1 MSGKRELIVLYVED
15 DFWVAKP
22 MIEAL
27 VGRGYKVIH
36 VESATQALESMKAC
50 SFGAVVTDWNLLRG
64 ETGASVVEAAEA
76 AGIPVRICSGLL
88 ETAKWSH
95 LWIAKGY
102 PEQIFAFLALVR
114 EG

>member
-1 MSGKRELIVLYVED
+1 MSEKQGMTVLYVED
-15 DFWVAKP
+15 DWWVAKP

-27 VGRGYKVIH
+27 VGRGYKVMH
-36 VESATQALESMKAC
+36 AQTATQAIELMGAFAFKAI
-50 SFGAVVTDWNLLRG
+50 VTDWNLLRG

-102 PEQIFAFLALVR
+102 PEQIFAFLASVR